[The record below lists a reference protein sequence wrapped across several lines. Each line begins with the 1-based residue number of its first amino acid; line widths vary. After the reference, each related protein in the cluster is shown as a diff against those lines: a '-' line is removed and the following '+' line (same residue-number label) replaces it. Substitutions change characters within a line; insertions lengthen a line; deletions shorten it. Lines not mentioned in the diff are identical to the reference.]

1 MAKDFIAIQ
10 LLNADFIHG
19 IKMGKVDKV
28 DKVDKVKKVKKVGKV
43 DKVDQGGKV

>member
-19 IKMGKVDKV
+19 IKVGKVDNLG
-28 DKVDKVKKVKKVGKV
+28 KVGKV
-43 DKVDQGGKV
+43 DKVGKVVQGGKV